1 MSKSLF
7 SVCSLILVTL
17 ISFAQAKADKQLIND
32 LDQLINDRYKTVAP
46 GCVILVAKKGKVIF
60 EKAFGTANLELN
72 VPMKTEMIFRIGSM
86 TKQYTAIAI
95 LQLLEQGKISLEDSI
110 QKFIRDF
117 PPKGYTITI
126 ENLLTHTSGIIG
138 YDVLDFK
145 IPNTIRIDFDTKQ
158 IIDSLAKRP
167 LEFAPSSRYNYSN
180 SNYLLLGY
188 IIEQVSGKTY
198 EDYLRENIFNPVGL
212 SNTFYESPTSVIRN
226 RASGYAMEGADFQNA
241 GFISMSQV
249 FSAGALLSNVGD
261 LFQWHQALYSY
272 KLVKK
277 ETLERAFTPF
287 RLSDGTLSE
296 YGYGWFIKD
305 WKGKKSIGHGGAID
319 GFRSMEVYF
328 PEEDIY
334 VTMLFNSDNNSFLNL
349 TENVADLTIGKAQF
363 KQGRNLKLS
372 EQILNRYV
380 GTYKN
385 DKFNVTIKVYMENGV
400 LYSDLSN
407 GTGSHMEMVPQS
419 ETKFA
424 LTIKTPTTVEFVL
437 ENDKSTKLIATQKEK
452 VEFIRIE

>member
-17 ISFAQAKADKQLIND
+17 ISFAQAKADKQLIKD

-95 LQLLEQGKISLEDSI
+95 LQLLEQGKISLKDSI

-167 LEFAPSSRYNYSN
+167 LDFAPSSRYNYSN

-226 RASGYAMEGADFQNA
+226 RASCYAMEGADFQNA

-249 FSAGALLSNVGD
+249 FSAGA
-261 LFQWHQALYSY
+261 
-272 KLVKK
+272 
-277 ETLERAFTPF
+277 
-287 RLSDGTLSE
+287 
-296 YGYGWFIKD
+296 
-305 WKGKKSIGHGGAID
+305 
-319 GFRSMEVYF
+319 
-328 PEEDIY
+328 
-334 VTMLFNSDNNSFLNL
+334 
-349 TENVADLTIGKAQF
+349 
-363 KQGRNLKLS
+363 
-372 EQILNRYV
+372 
-380 GTYKN
+380 
-385 DKFNVTIKVYMENGV
+385 
-400 LYSDLSN
+400 
-407 GTGSHMEMVPQS
+407 
-419 ETKFA
+419 
-424 LTIKTPTTVEFVL
+424 
-437 ENDKSTKLIATQKEK
+437 
-452 VEFIRIE
+452 

>member
-1 MSKSLF
+1 
-7 SVCSLILVTL
+7 
-17 ISFAQAKADKQLIND
+17 
-32 LDQLINDRYKTVAP
+32 
-46 GCVILVAKKGKVIF
+46 
-60 EKAFGTANLELN
+60 
-72 VPMKTEMIFRIGSM
+72 
-86 TKQYTAIAI
+86 
-95 LQLLEQGKISLEDSI
+95 
-110 QKFIRDF
+110 
-117 PPKGYTITI
+117 
-126 ENLLTHTSGIIG
+126 
-138 YDVLDFK
+138 
-145 IPNTIRIDFDTKQ
+145 
-158 IIDSLAKRP
+158 
-167 LEFAPSSRYNYSN
+167 
-180 SNYLLLGY
+180 
-188 IIEQVSGKTY
+188 
-198 EDYLRENIFNPVGL
+198 
-212 SNTFYESPTSVIRN
+212 
-226 RASGYAMEGADFQNA
+226 MEGADFQNA